1 MSRLLPPS
9 SSILFIQLR
18 FPCAHPSLQQE
29 GCSLWC
35 LLVFLARFG
44 GMGKPPHVRHCCPA
58 PHVPMA
64 VCPTLL
70 SAGDPSFLEGKS
82 PGKGKRTWCCAA
94 PMSCPQ
100 HRAVCPPMAAARRS
114 PGSDRVAVSASCT
127 ECHHPRWE
135 QCHLLH
141 YCPKSVVCI
150 HVWMCLCWEPDN
162 EIWGCRGDDRCGFSS
177 IVSIAA
183 SGRSVNCPV
192 INGLLWSHS

>member
-1 MSRLLPPS
+1 MKNPRGSNKQMLAFAAKDAFNLLHVKSVLRGNTKPKPS
-9 SSILFIQLR
+9 Q
-18 FPCAHPSLQQE
+18 
-29 GCSLWC
+29 
-35 LLVFLARFG
+35 
-44 GMGKPPHVRHCCPA
+44 
-58 PHVPMA
+58 
-64 VCPTLL
+64 
-70 SAGDPSFLEGKS
+70 DLEQR
-82 PGKGKRTWCCAA
+82 RTWCCAA

-192 INGLLWSHS
+192 INGLLWSHL